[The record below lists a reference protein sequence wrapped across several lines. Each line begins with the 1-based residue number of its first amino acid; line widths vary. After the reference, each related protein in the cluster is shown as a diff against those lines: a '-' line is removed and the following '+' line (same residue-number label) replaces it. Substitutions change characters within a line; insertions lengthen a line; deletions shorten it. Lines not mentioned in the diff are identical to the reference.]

1 MGREILFRAKCSNNW
16 HYGNYIHFDKKPI
29 NSKCNVNYKDFII
42 TNEDDGEWYYPITD
56 LSSLCQYTGIE
67 DKNGK
72 KIYEGDIIRYYELD
86 TFCINPDCD
95 IHLHGYGSYI
105 HSKESIVKFED
116 GVFGVSDTDEDS
128 LTPLT
133 HLGIYKEML
142 DDMKQDTYLETNGH
156 NINKTIVGIEIIG
169 NIYDKSK

>member
-1 MGREILFRAKCSNNW
+1 MEREILFRAKCSNNW
-16 HYGNYIHFDKKPI
+16 HYGNYIHFNKKPI
-29 NSKCNVNYKDFII
+29 NSKCNVHYKDFIV

-56 LSSLCQYTGIE
+56 LSSLGQYTGLE

-105 HSKESIVKFED
+105 HKYEGIVKFEG
-116 GVFGVSDTDEDS
+116 GVFGIWDIEDYP
-128 LTPLT
+128 LRPLT
-133 HLGIYKEML
+133 SLGICKETI
-142 DDMKQDTYLETNGH
+142 DDMKQDAYLETNGY
-156 NINKTIVGIEIIG
+156 NLNSIVGIEVIG